1 MSKKAAR
8 GTSKRTQESPKEQ
21 SDELGGSLRR
31 SARLQLQPTSSP
43 GSPQL
48 RSNPASFTKKPKI
61 QGHAK
66 SPWGFPELFP
76 RSSTKPV
83 LTPCTLGLHS
93 SKMLEKPSIVTH
105 QDAAASEPADE
116 EGSSSSNLSPG
127 KRNQAI
133 IDDII
138 ASVMNES

>member
-1 MSKKAAR
+1 MRKKAAR

-21 SDELGGSLRR
+21 RDELGGSLRR
-31 SARLQLQPTSSP
+31 SARLQPTSSP

-48 RSNPASFTKKPKI
+48 RPNPASFTKKPKI

-66 SPWGFPELFP
+66 SPWVFPELFP

-93 SKMLEKPSIVTH
+93 SKMVEKPSIFTH
-105 QDAAASEPADE
+105 QDAAAS
-116 EGSSSSNLSPG
+116 
-127 KRNQAI
+127 
-133 IDDII
+133 
-138 ASVMNES
+138 